1 MSYRSRGYSS
11 SSVSGVYTGFAIL
24 VVAWWILVGLF
35 HAYDPFRSYL
45 YWWNVNPVA
54 MISLN
59 MIFIFGGVAL
69 GKAWASDAG
78 DDSFNFF
85 DTVCGIIA
93 ALGVVWFIWNMVT
106 YDARVM
112 VALRAET
119 QYLPAEVPINIT
131 EFRVSSYAEA
141 QTNFKTQNPD
151 ARFQIGKM
159 NYIGD
164 RWIAEFGPKGFFNS
178 IKYPTQ
184 GFYEYNP
191 MVNKNPQ
198 FINNPMTFAE
208 EGIAGNSLRV
218 LIAKRDPFAYYK
230 KALFAA
236 DPDNPGKYMAIVSL
250 TKRRGMDAVPYVS
263 NVVIIHYD
271 GRQEWLDPYQA
282 SQDPRLNG
290 LQIIPEWLE
299 YMRVS
304 AYGYQHGVWDS
315 MVYHTDQV
323 QVQTSSTNEENTAPY
338 HMRSGDNMFWV
349 TPMSPYD
356 TPSFVGLAWQQSND
370 INGPIY
376 VWRVPDRQA
385 YPGIDALTATIKNS
399 SGHPSDVKWLINN
412 GGTLSGETE
421 ILEML
426 PVGHNGQLYFV
437 GYAALGSNPQQTR
450 LFATIRASDSVV
462 MQDLLTAGEVN
473 TWLGGTNELSV
484 LNPTAEAVVT
494 SESLDLS
501 GYSTDQ
507 LWDLLDQI
515 MEEIRK
521 RGSTGGNLTAPLNN
535 KISFDSDS
543 DLYAIA
549 RSILQEIFSR

>member
-1 MSYRSRGYSS
+1 
-11 SSVSGVYTGFAIL
+11 
-24 VVAWWILVGLF
+24 
-35 HAYDPFRSYL
+35 
-45 YWWNVNPVA
+45 
-54 MISLN
+54 
-59 MIFIFGGVAL
+59 
-69 GKAWASDAG
+69 
-78 DDSFNFF
+78 
-85 DTVCGIIA
+85 
-93 ALGVVWFIWNMVT
+93 
-106 YDARVM
+106 
-112 VALRAET
+112 
-119 QYLPAEVPINIT
+119 
-131 EFRVSSYAEA
+131 
-141 QTNFKTQNPD
+141 
-151 ARFQIGKM
+151 
-159 NYIGD
+159 
-164 RWIAEFGPKGFFNS
+164 
-178 IKYPTQ
+178 
-184 GFYEYNP
+184 
-191 MVNKNPQ
+191 
-198 FINNPMTFAE
+198 
-208 EGIAGNSLRV
+208 
-218 LIAKRDPFAYYK
+218 
-230 KALFAA
+230 
-236 DPDNPGKYMAIVSL
+236 
-250 TKRRGMDAVPYVS
+250 
-263 NVVIIHYD
+263 
-271 GRQEWLDPYQA
+271 
-282 SQDPRLNG
+282 
-290 LQIIPEWLE
+290 
-299 YMRVS
+299 MRVS